1 MKLFHKIF
9 LCFVIIFGIT
19 FQAAGYLLV
28 NFAYQNAV
36 EQQKKLAFQNF
47 QYNKYILQSVLYSE
61 PEFFAQEGDGI
72 AGIAGS
78 FSVPVAVYGIDG
90 KYFFSNLAAQP
101 GELALDK
108 SIGEDDRI
116 AYRIYEKAGESYIF
130 VCDYVRQG
138 EKEMYLI
145 TQTEISSTIDAQK
158 SMIAYFQKVYF
169 VLICVSFPVI
179 FVLTKAVTSPI
190 KKVGKAASRIAGG
203 EYSGRISAKG
213 KDEISELAAD
223 FNRMAEQVEETVAQ
237 LSNVARQ
244 KEDFAANFAHELKT
258 PLTSVIGYAD
268 MLYQRELPREQVKAA
283 AGYILNEGMRLETL
297 SLKLMDL
304 FVLDKQDFILERMS
318 VQEMFENLR
327 QGMEPVCEKNGAA
340 LHMALEEGRIE
351 VDFDLFKTMILN
363 LADNAVKADCKD
375 IWILGEQNRRD
386 YRITIKD
393 NGKGIP
399 PEELGRITEAFY
411 MVDKSRSRRQH
422 GAGLGMAL
430 VSKIVEIHRA
440 EMAIESDGKTGTAV
454 SILFHN
460 FTTMT
465 QL

>member
-9 LCFVIIFGIT
+9 LCFVVIFGVT

-36 EQQKKLAFQNF
+36 EQEKKLAFQSF
-47 QYNKYILQSVLYSE
+47 QYNQYILQSILYSK
-61 PEFFAQEGDGI
+61 PAFFAQEEDGI
-72 AGIAGS
+72 AEIAKS
-78 FSVPVAVYGIDG
+78 FTVPVAVYGIDG
-90 KYFFSNLAAQP
+90 KYLFSNLAAQP
-101 GELALDK
+101 EELGFDADV
-108 SIGEDDRI
+108 GEDDRI
-116 AYRIYEKAGESYIF
+116 AYSIYEKAGESYIF

-138 EKEMYLI
+138 ENEMYLI
-145 TQTEISSTIDAQK
+145 TQTEISPVIDAQK
-158 SMIAYFQKVYF
+158 SMIAYFQRIYF
-169 VLICVSFPVI
+169 VLICVSFPVT
-179 FVLTKAVTSPI
+179 FLLTRAVTAPI
-190 KKVGKAASRIAGG
+190 KKVGKAAGRIAGG
-203 EYSGRISAKG
+203 EYSERISTKG

-223 FNRMAEQVEETVAQ
+223 FNKMAEQVEETIAQ
-237 LSNVARQ
+237 LSDAARQ

-268 MLYQRELPREQVKAA
+268 MLYQRELPREQVKNA
-283 AGYILNEGMRLETL
+283 AGYILNEGMRLEAL

-304 FVLDKQDFILERMS
+304 FVLDRQEFILESMS

-327 QGMEPVCEKNGAA
+327 QGIEPICEKNRAV
-340 LHMALEEGRIE
+340 LHLALEEGRIE

-363 LADNAVKADCKD
+363 LADNAVKADCRD
-375 IWILGEQNRRD
+375 IWIRGVQCGNA
-386 YRITIKD
+386 YQITVKD

-399 PEELGRITEAFY
+399 SEELGRITEAFY

-430 VSKIVEIHRA
+430 VAKIVEIHQA
-440 EMAIESDGKTGTAV
+440 KMTVESDGKTGTAV
-454 SILFHN
+454 SILFDH